1 MEIPDHA
8 RHDIQLTTTPEVV
21 DLAWGQPDPALLPAA
36 LVAEAAARVLGTDGA
51 IALSYGASAG
61 PRRLID
67 ALAERWSG
75 DEGRRP
81 EPDAV
86 VVTAGASQALDLVA
100 GVARERGD
108 VVLVESPTYDLALG
122 VLRDRGLR
130 PVALPGDDAGVIPEA
145 VPDLVRGL
153 RRDGRHPALAYLVPT
168 FGNPRGTSLPL
179 ARRRA
184 LVEVAAALGLLVVE
198 DDVYRELPGDGTA
211 PPSLWS
217 LDDGGHVVRIGS
229 VSKCLGPGLRVGWLA
244 APPELARRIRDGG
257 LLTSGGGITH
267 MAAMIVADL
276 YASGALDA
284 HLTGLRRELGARS
297 AALVDGLRATLPA
310 AAAVERPD
318 GGYFA
323 WLRLPP
329 HMDGDALLA
338 AAVQRGV
345 GFRPGRLFHLQGGAA
360 TARLCFA
367 LYPPDA
373 LAAAGHRLGDA
384 VAALAS

>member
-1 MEIPDHA
+1 
-8 RHDIQLTTTPEVV
+8 
-21 DLAWGQPDPALLPAA
+21 
-36 LVAEAAARVLGTDGA
+36 VAEAAARVLGADGDV
-51 IALSYGASAG
+51 ALSYGASAG

-67 ALAERWSG
+67 ALAERWAG
-75 DEGRRP
+75 DEGRWP
-81 EPDAV
+81 GDDAV
-86 VVTAGASQALDLVA
+86 VVTAGASHALDLVA
-100 GVARERGD
+100 GACRDRGD

-130 PVALPGDDAGVIPEA
+130 PVALPVDDAGVIPEA
-145 VPDLVRGL
+145 LPDMIASL
-153 RRDGRHPALAYLVPT
+153 RRRGRRPALAYLVAT

-184 LVEVAAALGLLVVE
+184 LVEIAATHDLIVVE
-198 DDVYRELPGDGTA
+198 DDVYRELPGDGSA

-217 LDDGGHVVRIGS
+217 LDEGDHVVRIGS

-244 APPELARRIRDGG
+244 APGELAARIRDGG
-257 LLTSGGGITH
+257 LLTSGGGIAH
-267 MAAMIVADL
+267 LAAMIVADL

-284 HLTGLRRELGARS
+284 HLTRLRCELRAR
-297 AALVDGLRATLPA
+297 AEALVGALHATLPPE
-310 AAAVERPD
+310 AAVDLPE

-329 HMDGDALLA
+329 DMDGDALLA
-338 AAVQRGV
+338 ETVKRGV
-345 GFRPGRLFHLQGGAA
+345 GFRPGRLFHLEGGAA

-373 LAAAGHRLGDA
+373 LAAAGRRIGEAVDALGRR
-384 VAALAS
+384 